1 MALNRGKEL
10 EEKIKEALEK
20 FDKKELCFQRLYDI
34 TMGYKNI
41 KNPSDFIAYKKPT
54 HFYIECKSTKG
65 NTLNFHDIS
74 QLDDLADRSITEGVR
89 AGVIIWYIEHK
100 ETYWVD
106 IRYILDLRD
115 KLFAKSVNIKNLR
128 TLELPNDLVFKIDG
142 ITKRVFT
149 DYDLKSFFDYYTQ
162 KDKKIV

>member
-1 MALNRGKEL
+1 MAKNRGKEL
-10 EEKIKEALEK
+10 EEKIKDAFEK
-20 FDKKELCFQRLYDI
+20 FDKCELNYLRLYDI

-41 KNPSDFIAYKKPT
+41 KNPSDFIAYRYPT
-54 HFYIECKSTKG
+54 QFFIECKSTKG

-74 QLDDLADRSITEGVR
+74 QIDDLAERSKTKGTR
-89 AGVIIWYIEHK
+89 AGVFIWYIEHK

-128 TLELPNDLVFKIDG
+128 ALELPNDLVFKLDG
-142 ITKRVFT
+142 VTKRVFT
-149 DYDLKSFFDYYTQ
+149 EYDLSSFFDYYTQ
-162 KDKKIV
+162 NN